1 MDWMEIIS
9 ALALIAFI
17 IFLFPAA
24 REMIKNNP
32 QGTSYDWIGFVIP
45 VIAIAIF
52 VTFLAMLVQL

>member
-32 QGTSYDWIGFVIP
+32 QGTSSDWMSFVIP
-45 VIAIAIF
+45 VIAIALF
-52 VTFLAMLVQL
+52 VTFLVMLV

>member
-24 REMIKNNP
+24 REMIKKNP
-32 QGTSYDWIGFVIP
+32 QGTSSDWMGFVIP

-52 VTFLAMLVQL
+52 VTFLAMLV

>member
-24 REMIKNNP
+24 RDRIKNSP
-32 QGTSYDWIGFVIP
+32 QGTSSDWMSFVIP
-45 VIAIAIF
+45 LVAIALF
-52 VTFLAMLVQL
+52 VTFLVMLV

>member
-24 REMIKNNP
+24 REMIKKPP
-32 QGTSYDWIGFVIP
+32 QGTSSDWMSFVIP
-45 VIAIAIF
+45 IIAIALF
-52 VTFLAMLVQL
+52 VTFLVMLV